1 MLARPVATQ
10 TLPIML
16 YALDLRHLPFDPAL
30 LPHLDLLASVLLFVV
45 LWIARKV
52 VVGVIR
58 ARADVPSH
66 NERRLLASSR
76 NVFLFLLLVGLVLIW
91 APQLR
96 TFALSL
102 TAVAVAIV
110 VATKELILCLS
121 GSVLRATSRA
131 FTVGDWIEIGEIRG
145 EVTDHTLLATSVQEF
160 GAGPHAYM
168 PTGRDVVLPNSM
180 LLTTPLRNHTTLR
193 EHIYHGFTVTLESW
207 PDIAAART
215 EAQEIVQHHY
225 APFADSARQ
234 ANAAVERRTRTDL
247 PDPDPVVR
255 LRTSEI
261 GKVRV
266 EVTLFCPPQ
275 AADRLENEI
284 TSDIL
289 AAFQSMEAERIP
301 GAGPATGNAARG

>member
-1 MLARPVATQ
+1 MLD
-10 TLPIML
+10 
-16 YALDLRHLPFDPAL
+16 ALDLQHLPFNLAL
-30 LPHLDLLASVLLFVV
+30 LPHLDLLASLLLFVV
-45 LWIARKV
+45 LWIARKI

-58 ARADVPSH
+58 ARAEVPSH
-66 NERRLLASSR
+66 DQRRLLASSR

-131 FTVGDWIEIGEIRG
+131 FSVGDWIEIGDIRG
-145 EVTDHTLLATSVQEF
+145 EVTDHTLLATTLQEF
-160 GAGPHAYM
+160 GSGPHAYM
-168 PTGRDVVLPNSM
+168 PTGRNVVLPNSM

-193 EHIYHGFTVTLESW
+193 EHTYHSFAITLDKSPE
-207 PDIAAART
+207 IAPALKK
-215 EAQEIVQHHY
+215 AQEIVQHHY
-225 APFADSARQ
+225 APLFERARQ
-234 ANAAVERRTRTDL
+234 ENAAVEHRTRTNL

-255 LRTSEI
+255 FRTSDL
-261 GKVRV
+261 GKLRV
-266 EVTLFCPPQ
+266 EVTVFCPSQ
-275 AADRLENEI
+275 SADTIESEI

-289 AAFQSMEAERIP
+289 ASFQSMEADRINEDKP
-301 GAGPATGNAARG
+301 EKKNAEVG